1 MSDQASLPAGTL
13 PAAATHAT
21 LSRSLARDDYVPTA
35 TAQRAAATTAI
46 SVRFIEEFIEY
57 MVECCCL
64 HALKSVI
71 T

>member
-46 SVRFIEEFIEY
+46 SVRFIEEY